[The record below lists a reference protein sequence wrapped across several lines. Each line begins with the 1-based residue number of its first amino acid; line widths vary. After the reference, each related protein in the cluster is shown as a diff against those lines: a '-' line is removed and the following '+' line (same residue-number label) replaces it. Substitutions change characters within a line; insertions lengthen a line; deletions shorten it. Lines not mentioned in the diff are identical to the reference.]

1 MPLACRQSS
10 FSTWNLAVSLLM
22 AVGTKLRSAPDGSYS
37 TRKAC
42 RHDSLSLINLSS
54 VNVPLI
60 YISLWGWLRGGGGGR
75 MDSFSFS
82 SSSVL
87 LFLLL
92 LLLLFRGVWV
102 VAIGSSCC
110 FCCCCGLFVL
120 VFHFLYLS
128 YQTQGEH
135 NILMCERIKTFKMPE
150 QFHELETDAP

>member
-60 YISLWGWLRGGGGGR
+60 YISLWGWLRGGGGEGEDGFFLFFFFFCFVVFVVVVVVVSGGLSGGNR
-75 MDSFSFS
+75 VF
-82 SSSVL
+82 L

-92 LLLLFRGVWV
+92 LLFV
-102 VAIGSSCC
+102 C
-110 FCCCCGLFVL
+110 FSFS
-120 VFHFLYLS
+120 LS
-128 YQTQGEH
+128 VPLISNT
-135 NILMCERIKTFKMPE
+135 RRT
-150 QFHELETDAP
+150 